1 MPQPDVQSAS
11 TSSRIQPPSP
21 TVFVPDTP
29 PVKKSSKV
37 PKSGAKI
44 SPSAHRAHKTF
55 AAIDA
60 DDDPL
65 TDSDDDT
72 PLSVIGKRARTPTSA
87 NAEEAGRPARRL
99 VSDSGYHSYL
109 VLRRL

>member
-29 PVKKSSKV
+29 PVKKSSKA
-37 PKSGAKI
+37 PKSGANI

-87 NAEEAGRPARRL
+87 NAEEAGRPVRRL